1 MNDEQLIEYL
11 KRVNHDPD
19 FVITFSDGDGYRL
32 MHVDINGSFDT
43 NGELE
48 SLRLDVEFKHC
59 LKPSKKQR
67 LAWDAGRLQ
76 LPEIWYTS
84 VNPYVPVG
92 ASYKVH
98 ELMTIFDESKNYFVY
113 QRQTPY
119 QLF

>member
-1 MNDEQLIEYL
+1 MNDEQLIKYL

-19 FVITFSDGDGYRL
+19 FLITFSDGDGYLL
-32 MHVDINGSFDT
+32 MHVDINGSFNI

-84 VNPYVPVG
+84 VKPYVPVG
-92 ASYKVH
+92 ASYEVH
-98 ELMTIFDESKNYFVY
+98 EVMTVFDERKNYFVY
-113 QRQTPY
+113 QRQTP
-119 QLF
+119 